1 MRKNKKSVFSKLSFF
16 ALILSSLLI
25 FNQAIAASITI
36 NVSNPIA
43 TSDFSILLTNFLKW
57 ILSVAGALALL
68 MLITGGVFY
77 ITSSGND
84 QRVETA
90 KKMITWTLM
99 GLVLI
104 LASYSIIVVIDQL
117 LTK

>member
-1 MRKNKKSVFSKLSFF
+1 MQKNIKMIIDKLSFF
-16 ALILSSLLI
+16 ALILSSVLI
-25 FNQAIAASITI
+25 ANHAIAVDVSINIT
-36 NVSNPIA
+36 NPIA

-57 ILSVAGALALL
+57 LLSVAGSLALL

-77 ITSSGND
+77 VTSSGND

-90 KKMITWTLM
+90 KKMITWTLL
-99 GLVLI
+99 GLILI
-104 LASYSIIVVIDQL
+104 LASYAIIITIDQL